1 MPYINKDTSLI
12 DMMYEIDRRLRR
24 VESAKS
30 FNVPYL
36 AADPTYPNN
45 GDMWYNTTDSKLYI
59 WINGVRKTV
68 TLT

>member
-1 MPYINKDTSLI
+1 MAIILQSADLAQMLK
-12 DMMYEIDRRLRR
+12 EIDTRLRR
-24 VESAKS
+24 VEAAKS
-30 FNVPYL
+30 FNVPYV
-36 AADPTYPNN
+36 ATDPTYPNN